1 LSDDDTDNQP
11 NNIKESRS
19 KSSNSVSRAM
29 KSSSFASRRLNPS
42 RPHENELIDLTEDS
56 PYFIDLTNDSPILST
71 KEIPDLHMTDHED
84 EGRTTHRSS
93 SSSQLGDP
101 GPPNSSPEPEP
112 MNIDTDIG
120 FMATEKEHTGL
131 SQSLG
136 MVTCAVKAN
145 IEREYLDHTAESVK
159 VVSNKSNYHL

>member
-1 LSDDDTDNQP
+1 LSDDDNDNQQ
-11 NNIKESRS
+11 NNIKNS
-19 KSSNSVSRAM
+19 KSSNSVSRAV
-29 KSSSFASRRLNPS
+29 KTSSLASRRLNPS

-84 EGRTTHRSS
+84 EGRTTHQSS

-120 FMATEKEHTGL
+120 FMATEKEQTGL

-136 MVTCAVKAN
+136 MVTCAVKVN
-145 IEREYLDHTAESVK
+145 IERGYPDNAAESVK
-159 VVSNKSNYHL
+159 AVSHKSNYHL